1 MDVRLSLEQ
10 QALRESAA
18 QLVERLG
25 PGAVADL
32 DDPDR
37 AARLDAA
44 VAGAAWRELRGDAGG
59 APLASGVEVALVA
72 EELGRGLADTAYLGP
87 VLATELRRLAGAPD
101 ADEPETVLL
110 DAELA
115 DLAVAVGDEAP
126 AGTAIDARGAVRAL
140 VLVAGAAGA
149 GLATVPIEVADV
161 QVDFTRPTAR
171 PAGGAPLEPVASS
184 GRLGDEEQT
193 AWLALAVALSCAD
206 LVGVMRG
213 ALDLARHYAMSRRQ
227 YDAPIGSFQAVQ
239 HLLADAHVAME
250 GSRSAALHAAWAV
263 DAVASGEALAA
274 ASVAKA
280 YCGRAARQ
288 VCETSV
294 QVHGGIGNTWDCL
307 AHVHLRRA
315 LHSAEVFGG
324 VGASLERVLAHSG
337 IGSGAGSRGLR

>member
-1 MDVRLSLEQ
+1 MDVRLSPEQ
-10 QALRESAA
+10 QALRQAAA
-18 QLVERLG
+18 QLVDRVG
-25 PGAVADL
+25 PRAVADL

-37 AARLDAA
+37 VARLDAA
-44 VAGAAWRELRGDAGG
+44 VAGAGWRELRVNAGG
-59 APLASGVEVALVA
+59 APLASGVEAALVA
-72 EELGRGLADTAYLGP
+72 EELGRGLADTAFLGP
-87 VLATELRRLAGAPD
+87 LLAAELRRLVGAP
-101 ADEPETVLL
+101 AVDELETVLL

-115 DLAVAVGDEAP
+115 DVAVAVGDEAP

-140 VLVAGAAGA
+140 VLVAGTAGA
-149 GLATVPIEVADV
+149 GLAAVPIEAADV
-161 QVDFTRPTAR
+161 QVDLTRPTAR

-184 GRLGDEEQT
+184 GPLGDEERT
-193 AWLALAVALSCAD
+193 AWLALALALSCAD

-213 ALDLARHYAMSRRQ
+213 ALDLARHYAASRRQ

-239 HLLADAHVAME
+239 HLLVDAHVAME

-263 DAVASGEALAA
+263 DAVAPAEALAA
-274 ASVAKA
+274 ASVAMA

-315 LHSAEVFGG
+315 LHAAELFGG

-337 IGSGAGSRGLR
+337 VGPGAGSRGLR